1 MGAENLDSVVAGCTI
16 GIDLLCQ
23 GGGSGAC
30 ERHDR
35 CFRDSAAF
43 GQERG
48 AAAIGVSRA
57 LLSNCEKPSRL

>member
-1 MGAENLDSVVAGCTI
+1 MSAENRDSVVAGSTI
-16 GIDLLCQ
+16 GIDLLCHS
-23 GGGSGAC
+23 GGSGAC

-35 CFRDSAAF
+35 RFRDSAAF

-57 LLSNCEKPSRL
+57 LLSSC